1 MTDKGMN
8 FYKEGTTMIH
18 IRKQSG
24 FTLVEIAIVLV
35 IISLLLVGVLKGQE
49 LINSAR
55 ARNLAAQNS
64 DIQAAYFGFI
74 DRYRQVPG
82 DMKPA
87 DACSAIGA
95 SNLPATADCSGTPA
109 VGGNGDGT
117 INTDSYVEAA
127 ALWAHLAASGF
138 IKGSYSGV
146 ATNDADYLANTVAP
160 MNVFNGRI
168 MLVRTANYYDTGTPS
183 VRLAYTFGG
192 QVPVNILRELD
203 VKVDDGNPR
212 TGIMRH
218 TSVAGGNTVFDS
230 TATCVDTTRVIWN
243 IEANVQSCNA
253 MYFYY

>member
-1 MTDKGMN
+1 MN
-8 FYKEGTTMIH
+8 F

-64 DIQAAYFGFI
+64 DIQAAYFGFV

-82 DMKPA
+82 DMTPA
-87 DACSAIGA
+87 DACSAIGG

-109 VGGNGDGT
+109 VGGDGDGT
-117 INTDSYVEAA
+117 IDTDSYGEAA
-127 ALWAHLAASGF
+127 ALWAQLAASGF
-138 IKGSYSGV
+138 IKGSYTGI

-168 MLVRTANYYDTGTPS
+168 MLVRTASYYDAGTPS
-183 VRLAYTFGG
+183 VRLAYIYGG
-192 QVPVNILRELD
+192 QIPVNILRELD

-218 TSVAGGNTVFDS
+218 TSVTGGSTVFDS
-230 TATCVDTTRVIWN
+230 TGTCVDTTGVTWN
-243 IEANVQSCNA
+243 IEANAQNCNA

>member
-1 MTDKGMN
+1 MN
-8 FYKEGTTMIH
+8 H
-18 IRKQSG
+18 IKKQSG

-55 ARNLAAQNS
+55 ARNLAAQS
-64 DIQAAYFGFI
+64 ADIQAAYFGFI

-82 DMKPA
+82 DMTPA
-87 DACSAIGA
+87 EACSAIGA
-95 SNLPATADCSGTPA
+95 SNLPATAACSGTPA

-138 IKGSYSGV
+138 IKGSYSGI

-160 MNVFNGRI
+160 VNVFNGRI
-168 MLVRTANYYDTGTPS
+168 MLVRTAKYYDAGTPS
-183 VRLAYTFGG
+183 VRFAYTFGN
-192 QVPVNILRELD
+192 QIPVNILRELD

-230 TATCVDTTRVIWN
+230 TVACVDTTNVIWN
-243 IEANVQSCNA
+243 IETNAQNCNA

>member
-18 IRKQSG
+18 TRKQSG

-82 DMKPA
+82 DMTPA
-87 DACSAIGA
+87 NACSAIGA
-95 SNLPATADCSGTPA
+95 SNLLATADCSGTPA

-168 MLVRTANYYDTGTPS
+168 MLVRTAKYYDTGTPS

-230 TATCVDTTRVIWN
+230 TATCVDTTKVIWN

>member
-1 MTDKGMN
+1 MPS
-8 FYKEGTTMIH
+8 

-49 LINSAR
+49 LINGAR

-64 DIQAAYFGFI
+64 DIQAAYFGFV
-74 DRYRQVPG
+74 DRYRQIPG

-95 SNLPATADCSGTPA
+95 NNLPATANCTGTPA
-109 VGGNGDGT
+109 VGGNGDGAL
-117 INTDSYVEAA
+117 NTDSYAEAA
-127 ALWAHLAASGF
+127 ALWAHLAAAGF

-160 MNVFNGRI
+160 VNVFNGRI
-168 MLVRTANYYDTGTPS
+168 ILVRTAKYYDAGTPS
-183 VRLAYTFGG
+183 VRLAYVFGN
-192 QVPVNILRELD
+192 QLPVNILRELD

-212 TGIMRH
+212 SGILRH
-218 TSVAGGNTVFDS
+218 TSVAGGATVFDS
-230 TATCVDTTRVIWN
+230 TATCVDATNIIWN
-243 IEANVQSCNA
+243 IEAGAQNCNG